1 MDNMTGYY
9 KYKADDL
16 SIKANKLKNLLSLME
31 APNRRGQSYR
41 MPDGSYVDEFG
52 TPISGSPD
60 GTGIPPTLL
69 ADPGQYPQATPPF
82 TPPNLVSDPNQYPD
96 TTLPTP
102 ADPYGIV
109 NPDGSPRQPNRTPGQ
124 GFAPTP
130 TGVMPPQP
138 NPAPTPAPVSVPA
151 APDTSKEDFATART
165 KYYARRN
172 QQARDEAEE
181 NLARI
186 SAIDMSKQSAS
197 GRSQIAVNKL
207 RAERALK
214 GTKFSDDDIN
224 RMVASDTKER
234 FMTPA
239 DKAARAERTRAGAA
253 ALSAEAEKR
262 YGPGGGVATIDRR
275 GDNKIQGTN
284 MTFNQFKER
293 YGRDY
298 NALNKDDSNLVR
310 GAASNFAVGRVSQS
324 AQQAAQTADAMN
336 QAYSAQNADMAQRSG
351 AADRAVDA
359 SQIELDRYRNLT
371 PAQRQAEVRGEIER
385 TQVQPGFVKGVA
397 KDMAAGVSA
406 ENARRAAE
414 AERQAFERRAAQ
426 PGKVGTP
433 SLLARPE
440 QAPPTNTPPLLR
452 RAEGTPPEAPSLIQ
466 APPPEPPARPRYT
479 GAGSVDFAQPPE
491 LLQATGDQSSTYTG
505 VGSRS
510 YSPPPAQRNLGGQVT
525 QRASTMN
532 AQPLTG
538 RVSPTAPVAAPKQPL
553 GATITPARPQAA
565 PAVNT
570 GGMNATGSI
579 DDFDN
584 EQQTGGPSERN
595 RALPQPTATP
605 FVQRPLRGRTVTAA
619 ARTFNT
625 RGNATRRLA

>member
-9 KYKADDL
+9 KHKADDL

-69 ADPGQYPQATPPF
+69 ADPGQYPQPTPPS

-102 ADPYGIV
+102 ADPYNIL

-138 NPAPTPAPVSVPA
+138 NPAPTPAPVPVPA

-275 GDNKIQGTN
+275 GDNKIQGTS

-385 TQVQPGFVKGVA
+385 TQAQPGFVSGVA

-406 ENARRAAE
+406 ENARRASE

-440 QAPPTNTPPLLR
+440 QAPTTNTPQLLR

-466 APPPEPPARPRYT
+466 APPAEPPARPRYT

-538 RVSPTAPVAAPKQPL
+538 RVSPTAPVAAPRQPL